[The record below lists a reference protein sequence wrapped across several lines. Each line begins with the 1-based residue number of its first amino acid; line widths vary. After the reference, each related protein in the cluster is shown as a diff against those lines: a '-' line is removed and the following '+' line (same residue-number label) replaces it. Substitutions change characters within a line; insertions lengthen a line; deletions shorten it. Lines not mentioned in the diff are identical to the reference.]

1 MKKIVFYIFSAIL
14 LITYVAILFLSFDT
28 SHATEQYRDLYLND
42 TLCSYAAEEAIP
54 HPLS

>member
-42 TLCSYAAEEAIP
+42 TLCSYAAEEATP
-54 HPLS
+54 HSLS